1 MWKYLPMGPKQGP
14 GICQGFNDHTFGDQE
29 NFSVFVADF
38 HVGTDTFEEQ
48 VESMKRLFQRGREHG
63 VQWRLTKCSATLR

>member
-29 NFSVFVADF
+29 NLSVFVDDF
-38 HVGTDTFEEQ
+38 HVGTDTFEE
-48 VESMKRLFQRGREHG
+48 
-63 VQWRLTKCSATLR
+63 